1 VVAVRGATGQVVWA
15 FQTVHH
21 DLWDY
26 DVPAQPVLTTI
37 PRDGREIPVV
47 VQTTKMGHVFVLHRE
62 TGTPLFPVEE
72 RPVPQSDI
80 PGEESWPTQPF
91 PVLPKPLVPAGLAP
105 DEAWGIT
112 PADRA
117 WCRERVASARSEGI
131 FTPPSFQGTIVFPGN
146 LGGSNWSGLAVDPVR
161 GLLIAPTNR
170 VAMVVRL
177 IPRDRFSGPPR
188 EGRFKE
194 HAPQAGTPYGLE
206 RDVLL
211 TPAGVPCNPPP
222 WGALTAIDLATGETR
237 WERPHGTIPALASV
251 PGSEQWG
258 SFNLGGA
265 MTTASG
271 LVFAAGTWDEQL
283 HAYDT
288 ETGRALW
295 SAKLPAGGN
304 AMPMT
309 YQTAS
314 GRQFVVIAAGGHNV
328 MGTTPG
334 DYVVAYALPGG
345 VRPDTLDADLRRMP
359 IDGVFTGEFRI
370 GRNRFAAQWRIQQE
384 GNAVNGHFTVSEP
397 RITGPLTGT
406 RADSTLRFSIAF
418 DYPSHGCSGTI
429 DGTGALANAGTMLV
443 GDLRVRSTC
452 SERPEE
458 IGTFVMR
465 PHSMAGR

>member
-1 VVAVRGATGQVVWA
+1 
-15 FQTVHH
+15 
-21 DLWDY
+21 
-26 DVPAQPVLTTI
+26 
-37 PRDGREIPVV
+37 
-47 VQTTKMGHVFVLHRE
+47 
-62 TGTPLFPVEE
+62 
-72 RPVPQSDI
+72 
-80 PGEESWPTQPF
+80 
-91 PVLPKPLVPAGLAP
+91 VPAGLAP

-258 SFNLGGA
+258 SLNLGGA

-304 AMPMT
+304 AAPMT

-334 DYVVAYALPGG
+334 DYVVAYALPGA
-345 VRPDTLDADLRRMP
+345 VRPDTLDAELRQMP
-359 IDGVFTGEFRI
+359 LEGVFTGEFRI

-384 GNAVNGHFTVSEP
+384 GNAVHGDFTVSEP

-418 DYPSHGCSGTI
+418 DYPSQRCSGTI
-429 DGTGALANAGTMLV
+429 DGTGALANAGMMLV